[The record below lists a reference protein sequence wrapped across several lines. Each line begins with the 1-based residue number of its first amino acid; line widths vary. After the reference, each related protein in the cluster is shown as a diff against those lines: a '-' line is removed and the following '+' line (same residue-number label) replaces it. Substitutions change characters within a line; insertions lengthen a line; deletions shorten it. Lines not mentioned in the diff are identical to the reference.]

1 VTPSPSSP
9 SSFFLDVVPR
19 LGRLRARAFPALGTK
34 VCVVVDQE
42 AFTLQ
47 LHEGVAV
54 AGGDPW
60 AGFQLFLT
68 RPAFDRLL
76 EGTLDVDDAIARR
89 HVGYRGDIRVLQQL
103 GRLLSGAGT
112 SVDVRTS
119 R

>member
-1 VTPSPSSP
+1 MTPA
-9 SSFFLDVVPR
+9 SFFLDVVPR

-34 VCVVVDQE
+34 ICVVVDRE

-47 LHEGVAV
+47 LHDGVVA

-68 RPAFDRLL
+68 RAAFDRLL
-76 EGTLDVDDAIARR
+76 AGTLDVDDAIARR
-89 HVGYRGDIRVLQQL
+89 AVGYRGDVRVLQQL
-103 GRLLSGAGT
+103 GRLLSGAGS
-112 SVDVRTS
+112 SVDVRSS